1 MVGNPNSLLN
11 LKIITVFYG
20 DSPFVITSSFSF
32 YFSISLASLFFHC
45 IVESHRFFIFF
56 WELVWFGVGF
66 GSNGG
71 AVYTKSYAFCCKA
84 TRLPLG
90 WKWKCFVFRRQ
101 VLGFVIFGREC
112 ALLDQTYLAKLFCD
126 ILEKKNLTTIS
137 KARRWC
143 IRIVLH
149 SQIHFMS
156 LMCSS
161 IHLLVESLIFIVWYC
176 LLRWRGFFVSLNY

>member
-1 MVGNPNSLLN
+1 MSDRIYIDLICLVGNPNSLLN

-32 YFSISLASLFFHC
+32 YFSIPLASLFFHF
-45 IVESHRFFIFF
+45 IVKSHCFLPIFFFFF

-84 TRLPLG
+84 TRLPLE

-101 VLGFVIFGREC
+101 VIGFVIFGWEC
-112 ALLDQTYLAKLFCD
+112 KLLDQTLQNYFVIFLKRKIWRQCLKLEDDALRLHCIHRS
-126 ILEKKNLTTIS
+126 IL
-137 KARRWC
+137 C
-143 IRIVLH
+143 P
-149 SQIHFMS
+149 
-156 LMCSS
+156 
-161 IHLLVESLIFIVWYC
+161 
-176 LLRWRGFFVSLNY
+176 